1 MSQDLARLVEGEA
14 AMVYFQALVPSFS
27 EIFGVCSVLSIGVI
41 EGNFGGV
48 IVFLCQHPRNFA
60 EGSVHL
66 AVWSLLIFFLNIRNS
81 ID

>member
-1 MSQDLARLVEGEA
+1 M
-14 AMVYFQALVPSFS
+14 
-27 EIFGVCSVLSIGVI
+27 CSVLSIGVI

-66 AVWSLLIFFLNIRNS
+66 AVWSLLIFFIFFSEYSEFNRFEFLS
-81 ID
+81 IVDLQVSHGFPIFAFFSTYLL